1 VNSSLTQKVIRPIG
15 VTIIAILTI
24 IIGLIT
30 LFAGISLVAL
40 GAFLTIAPIDITSG
54 NNTTPPVDDGSQF
67 VMQFFG
73 IISAIVGA
81 IMLAVGIGYIVMFYG
96 LLKGTGWAW
105 TITIILI
112 IIGIAIQIVSGI
124 TGTIF
129 NASMLGDSSA
139 TNSVIS
145 GIVGSVIGIAINIVI
160 LYYLYRPQV
169 KIFFGKTQQSKEVP

>member
-1 VNSSLTQKVIRPIG
+1 
-15 VTIIAILTI
+15 
-24 IIGLIT
+24 
-30 LFAGISLVAL
+30 
-40 GAFLTIAPIDITSG
+40 
-54 NNTTPPVDDGSQF
+54 
-67 VMQFFG
+67 MQFFG
-73 IISAIVGA
+73 IISALVGA

-96 LLKGTGWAW
+96 LLKGRGWAW

-129 NASMLGDSSA
+129 NASMLGDSGA
-139 TNSVIS
+139 TNSLIS

-169 KIFFGKTQQSKEVP
+169 RIFFGKTQQSKEVP